1 MREVE
6 GAVFEGREV
15 VGREQPS
22 KQTDGDLQKER
33 WSSSSSPSRERAKMR
48 ADLESVELD
57 VDVKRQRLGDPVSS
71 ALVLILQTHHQKRV
85 QRIHDGILEKKSPLS
100 GVRWT
105 LWSRDSTHSD
115 ASRHGDVGPL
125 PGDGMVVV

>member
-6 GAVFEGREV
+6 GAVFEGGEM

-22 KQTDGDLQKER
+22 KQTDGDLQRER
-33 WSSSSSPSRERAKMR
+33 WSSSASLSRERAGMR
-48 ADLESVELD
+48 ADLEGVELD

-85 QRIHDGILEKKSPLS
+85 QRIHDGILEKKSPLL
-100 GVRWT
+100 GMRWT
-105 LWSRDSTHSD
+105 F
-115 ASRHGDVGPL
+115 
-125 PGDGMVVV
+125 